1 MSAVDAT
8 TALPSPE
15 TFARA
20 ARQIGDAYPGL
31 YAHQRAGVA
40 FLLSR
45 RRAILAD
52 DMGLGKTRTAVIA
65 LREAD
70 SPGPYLVICPA
81 GVKLTW
87 RQEIRLVEPD
97 ADVHVVRVAS
107 DWQSGHR
114 WTVVNYDLLGKLH
127 ARLTEQRW
135 AGIVVDEAHYIKNE
149 SARSRHVHRVVA
161 SAATP
166 SASDPEAVYLLT
178 GTPMSNRPRDLFSLL
193 RAVRHPLGKSFFS
206 YAKRYC
212 AAFDNGYGLDSN
224 GASNLEELAQIV
236 SGVMLRRTK
245 DDALDLPPKVRTW
258 QPVSVANTKVGQLEA
273 RALEYVN
280 ANPARS
286 GPTWI
291 TFLGLLNRARHEL
304 AVAKVP
310 STIEAV
316 RERLEAGEK
325 VVVFSGYQAVV
336 DEIAS
341 ALGQAC
347 VTITGQHSSEARQQA
362 AAALQTDPSVQV
374 LVGNIH
380 AAGTGITLT
389 AATHVVFN
397 DLDWVPGNHWQAE
410 DRIYRI
416 GQTRPAFVT
425 YLYAADTLDDF
436 VAALLEAK
444 ARNIGVLETEA
455 AEHASLVHAFVD
467 AAVRG
472 ERPSLSIVRT
482 EPASADSSRSVGLLD
497 ETLDLLARAR
507 RGLGAVDEPR
517 ERIVRVASKSKPGE
531 FNEVTVLDGV
541 ARCACTGFQYRGN
554 CSHAQR
560 VAADLA
566 AGKVPA

>member
-1 MSAVDAT
+1 VLAH
-8 TALPSPE
+8 
-15 TFARA
+15 A
-20 ARQIGDAYPGL
+20 AREIGDAYTGL
-31 YAHQRAGVA
+31 YAHQRAGIA

-52 DMGLGKTRTAVIA
+52 DMGLGKTRTAIIA
-65 LREAD
+65 MREAC
-70 SPGPYLVICPA
+70 SAGPYLVVCPA

-87 RQEIRLVEPD
+87 RNEIEVVEPG
-97 ADVHVVRVAS
+97 ADVHVVQSAAG
-107 DWQSGHR
+107 WQADHR
-114 WTVVNYDLLGKLH
+114 WTIVNYDLLGKLH
-127 ARLTEQRW
+127 AQLTAQPW

-149 SARSRHVHRVVA
+149 SARSRHVHRVLH
-161 SAATP
+161 SLSEP
-166 SASDPEAVYLLT
+166 SADDPEAVYLLT

-193 RAVRHPLGKSFFS
+193 RAVRHPLAKSFFS

-212 AAFDNGYGLDSN
+212 AAFNNGYGLDTN
-224 GASNLEELAQIV
+224 GASNLEELAQLV

-245 DDALDLPPKVRTW
+245 DEALDLPPKVRSW
-258 QPVSVANTKVGQLEA
+258 QPVSIPNKKVGQLEA
-273 RALEYVN
+273 RALDYLN

-291 TFLGLLNRARHEL
+291 TFLGMLNRARHEL
-304 AVAKVP
+304 AVAKTP
-310 STIEAV
+310 ATLEAV

-325 VVVFSGYQAVV
+325 VVVFTSYQAVV
-336 DEIAS
+336 DAVADAFGAS
-341 ALGQAC
+341 S
-347 VTITGQHSSEARQQA
+347 VTITGEHSSQARQQA
-362 AAALQTDPSVQV
+362 AAALQTNPSVRV

-389 AATHVVFN
+389 AATHVIFN

-416 GQTRPAFVT
+416 GQTRTAFIT
-425 YLYAADTLDDF
+425 YLYAEDTLDDF

-455 AEHASLVHAFVD
+455 AASASLVQSLVD
-467 AAVRG
+467 AAIRG
-472 ERPSLSIVRT
+472 ERPSRIGART
-482 EPASADSSRSVGLLD
+482 EPATSDTGRSVGLLD

-507 RGLGAVDEPR
+507 RGLGAVDAPR
-517 ERIVRVASKSKPGE
+517 EQIIRVPSKSKPGE

-541 ARCACTGFQYRGN
+541 ARCACAGFQYRGN

-560 VAADLA
+560 VALDLA
-566 AGKVPA
+566 AGKL